1 MVFAYQKGVSMSL
14 LIVNIKKELDDIEQ
28 FWKPT
33 DIAQFNQLTV
43 KLAKLKG
50 EYEWHNHEYE
60 DKLFHVLSGQ
70 LFIILEDKTVEV
82 NAGEVVVIPKNSNHK
97 PYAPT
102 ETSVMCF
109 EPL

>member
-1 MVFAYQKGVSMSL
+1 MVLTYQKGVIMSL
-14 LIVNIKKELDDIEQ
+14 HIANIKNELDDIKEL
-28 FWKPT
+28 WKPT

-50 EYEWHNHEYE
+50 EYEWHRHENE
-60 DKLFHVLSGQ
+60 DKLFYVLSGQ
-70 LFIILEDKTVEV
+70 LFIILKDKTIEV
-82 NAGEVVVIPKNSNHK
+82 NSGEMVIIPKNVDNK

-102 ETSVMCF
+102 ETSVMFF

>member
-1 MVFAYQKGVSMSL
+1 MSL
-14 LIVNIKKELDDIEQ
+14 LIANIKNELDDIKA

-33 DIAQFNQLTV
+33 NIAQFNQLIV

-50 EYEWHNHEYE
+50 EYEWHNHEHE

-70 LFIILEDKTVEV
+70 LFIILKDKTIEV
-82 NAGEVVVIPKNSNHK
+82 NAGEMVVIPKNTDHK
-97 PYAPT
+97 PHAPT
-102 ETSVMCF
+102 EASVMFF